1 MGPRPAIGVSA
12 DALVGNCV
20 LFCRLLREAGLG
32 VAPDAAA
39 DVLTVAH
46 RTGVAD
52 KAAFFH
58 GTRALLTAHRTE
70 WPVFEAVFHAF
81 WRRHVDADRLEVQR
95 PAGRGLDPVPAR
107 LPGARGPA
115 PRGEGETGNRSAFGA
130 HPAATQ
136 PARPG
141 EEDRLAASW
150 AEAHGARELRDLS
163 PGELTSALR
172 LLDPARALAPRRRLR
187 RAAPGKGAMRFD
199 LRASLRA
206 SARCSGELAE
216 LTFRDYRT
224 EERRIILVCDTSR
237 SMRPFTRAVL
247 GLPYVLR
254 QALSRVEVFF
264 FSTQLTKAT
273 HLLARRSPDRVL
285 HDLDLGVP
293 DWGGG
298 TRVGAAL
305 GAFNRDWARRVG
317 TTGAVVV
324 LLTDGLDAGDP
335 VELAAE
341 ARALRQRCWRLVWL
355 NPLAGGP
362 GFEPKATGMAAL
374 LPEVDLMLPCRDL
387 ASLAHFLSV
396 LGSFRGCRDLD
407 PVLRP
412 RLYPENRPSP
422 R

>member
-1 MGPRPAIGVSA
+1 MGPAGGVSA
-12 DALVGNCV
+12 DALVGNSV

-39 DVLTVAH
+39 DVLAVAQ
-46 RTGVAD
+46 RVGVTD

-58 GTRALLTAHRTE
+58 ATRALLTADRTE
-70 WPVFEAVFHAF
+70 WPAFEAVFHAF
-81 WRRHVDADRLEVQR
+81 WRRHVDADQLEVQR
-95 PAGRGLDPVPAR
+95 PAGRGLDPVPAG
-107 LPGARGPA
+107 LPGARGRA
-115 PRGEGETGNRSAFGA
+115 ARGEGETPSRSSFGA
-130 HPAATQ
+130 RPAAT
-136 PARPG
+136 PPVAPHG
-141 EEDRLAASW
+141 EDRLAASW

-163 PGELTSALR
+163 AGELTSALR
-172 LLDPARALAPRRRLR
+172 LLGPARALAPQRRLR
-187 RAAPGKGAMRFD
+187 RPAPGKGTTRFD

-206 SARCSGELAE
+206 SARGSGELAE
-216 LTFRDYRT
+216 LAFRDYRT
-224 EERRIILVCDTSR
+224 EARPIILLCDTSR

-247 GLPYVLR
+247 GLSYVLH

-264 FSTQLTKAT
+264 FSTQLTRVT

-285 HDLDLGVP
+285 HDLGLGVP

-305 GAFNRDWARRVG
+305 RVFNRDWARRVG
-317 TTGAVVV
+317 TTSAVVV

-335 VELAAE
+335 LELAAE

-362 GFEPKATGMAAL
+362 GFEPTATGMAAL
-374 LPEVDLMLPCRDL
+374 NPEVDLMLPCRDL
-387 ASLAHFLSV
+387 ASLARFLSV
-396 LGSFRGCRDLD
+396 LGSFRGWRDLD

-412 RLYPENRPSP
+412 PIVF
-422 R
+422 